1 MKWAKPSNPSGVAT
15 WEHAGIICTGE
26 VYMAYVKLT
35 FPHGAAL
42 ADRTG
47 LFNAGFGGATRRAI
61 DIRQGETVDATAFK
75 VLIRVAVTLNVAKQ
89 KAVALRWT

>member
-1 MKWAKPSNPSGVAT
+1 MTGRAKHLQVGAPASAT
-15 WEHAGIICTGE
+15 
-26 VYMAYVKLT
+26 
-35 FPHGAAL
+35 HGAAL
-42 ADRTG
+42 PDPTG

-89 KAVALRWT
+89 KAVALR